1 MTYPKYVEAQEDAKK
16 AKIAWRTA
24 TRHYLES
31 ESFDEFKVKLAAEG
45 LDHDGIDYMFAIHY
59 MLHNTPDGK
68 VHGIGLRA
76 FGVAVASTLAV
87 AAILS
92 LILVL
97 FSTSLWYVLWTL
109 FVFPIA
115 YFISVGTMD
124 ICNKMV
130 EEEIRDAR

>member
-16 AKIAWRTA
+16 AKSVWRTA
-24 TRHYLES
+24 TKHYLES

-45 LDHDGIDYMFAIHY
+45 LDRDGIGYMFAIHY
-59 MLHNTPDGK
+59 MLHNTPDGN

-76 FGVAVASTLAV
+76 FGVAIASTLTV

-97 FSTSLWYVLWTL
+97 FSASLWYLLMTLIVL
-109 FVFPIA
+109 PIVYLIA
-115 YFISVGTMD
+115 AVTMD